1 MDVKESGKRKNRS
14 KRNKVMPVIPNIFT
28 TGNLFFGLLSIMT
41 SIEVLH
47 ASAAG
52 TATSE
57 WLFSRLWWAAAFLV
71 IAAFFDVLDGKLARF
86 IKHESKFGLSY
97 DSLSDLVS
105 FGVAPGI
112 LIYVWVLMGAGK
124 LGLMALLFYIVCTAL
139 RLARFNVQSGNV
151 ERFKFTGLPS
161 PWAAGLMV
169 SPVMLLSAFQIA
181 PDHRVM
187 WYYLAA
193 APFIGL
199 LMVSNVPYW
208 KRPALNTAGPF
219 NALVV
224 AAILFAAVITN
235 PEIVF
240 ISVAYLYAAIG
251 MGVYVFRQLRQ
262 WSKTSDEARSSDETR
277 SEEGG

>member
-1 MDVKESGKRKNRS
+1 
-14 KRNKVMPVIPNIFT
+14 MPVIPNVFT

-41 SIEVLH
+41 SIQVLH
-47 ASAAG
+47 ADAAG
-52 TATSE
+52 TASPE
-57 WLFSRLWWAAAFLV
+57 WVFSKFWWASGFLV
-71 IAAFFDVLDGKLARF
+71 IAAFFDLLDGKLARF

-105 FGVAPGI
+105 FGVAPGV
-112 LIYVWVLMGAGK
+112 LIYVWVLMDSGK

-139 RLARFNVQSGNV
+139 RLARFNVQSDTV

-169 SPVMLLSAFQIA
+169 SPVMLLSAFEIM

-187 WYYLAA
+187 WCYMAA

-199 LMVSNVPYW
+199 LMVSNIPYW
-208 KRPALNTAGPF
+208 KRPKFNIGGPF

-224 AAILFAAVITN
+224 AAIIFAAVITN
-235 PEIVF
+235 PEIMF
-240 ISVAYLYAAIG
+240 ISVMYLYAVLG
-251 MGVYVFRQLRQ
+251 LSVYVYKQLRQ
-262 WSKTSDEARSSDETR
+262 WSKASDEARSG
-277 SEEGG
+277 EGR

>member
-1 MDVKESGKRKNRS
+1 
-14 KRNKVMPVIPNIFT
+14 MPVIPNIFT

-41 SIEVLH
+41 SIEIVT
-47 ASAAG
+47 ATAAG
-52 TATSE
+52 TAE
-57 WLFSRLWWAAAFLV
+57 QGWLFSRLWWASGFLV
-71 IAAFFDVLDGKLARF
+71 IAAFFDMLDGKLARF

-112 LIYVWVLMGAGK
+112 LIYVWILMGEGK

-139 RLARFNVQSGNV
+139 RLARFNVQSGDV

-169 SPVMLLSAFQIA
+169 SPVMLLSAFEIVPNQLVI
-181 PDHRVM
+181 
-187 WYYLAA
+187 WYYLGA

-199 LMVSNVPYW
+199 LMVSNIPYW
-208 KRPALNTAGPF
+208 KRPSFNTTGPF

-224 AAILFAAVITN
+224 AAIIFAAVITN

-240 ISVAYLYAAIG
+240 ISVAYLYATLGLVI
-251 MGVYVFRQLRQ
+251 YVFKQLRQ
-262 WSKTSDEARSSDETR
+262 WSKTPKEAPG
-277 SEEGG
+277 EEG